1 MNFSHNQHSCKW
13 FSVLTAAQRLF
24 FAHQPFLEVAEE
36 EVKEGEIKLTM
47 STGEYNSAVEQ
58 GVFGGIYYR
67 WSLRGDMYI
76 IYLPKEDY
84 QTYQT
89 RLTEISAGDR
99 RIFTDQGNT
108 NEQSY
113 KILAQSTYRV

>member
-1 MNFSHNQHSCKW
+1 MGNSSEMIDEDK
-13 FSVLTAAQRLF
+13 
-24 FAHQPFLEVAEE
+24 
-36 EVKEGEIKLTM
+36 IKLTM
-47 STGEYNSAVEQ
+47 STEEYNSAVEQ

-89 RLTEISAGDR
+89 RLTEISAGDP

-113 KILAQSTYRV
+113 ELLAPTQL

>member
-1 MNFSHNQHSCKW
+1 
-13 FSVLTAAQRLF
+13 
-24 FAHQPFLEVAEE
+24 
-36 EVKEGEIKLTM
+36 M
-47 STGEYNSAVEQ
+47 STEEYNSAVEQ

-89 RLTEISAGDR
+89 RITESSAGAPG
-99 RIFTDQGNT
+99 IFTDQGNT

-113 KILAQSTYRV
+113 ELLAQSTQL